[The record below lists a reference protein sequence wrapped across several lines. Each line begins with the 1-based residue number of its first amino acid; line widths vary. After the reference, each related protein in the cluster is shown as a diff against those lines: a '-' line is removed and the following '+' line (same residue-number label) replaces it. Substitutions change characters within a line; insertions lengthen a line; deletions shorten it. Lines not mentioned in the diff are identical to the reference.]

1 LSKLTTHQRKA
12 RDLMQ
17 REDWDGALA
26 ELQRVLSLDADNPT
40 LHNQIGDVHL
50 RKGDVDQACD
60 HFEMAVDLYSN
71 LGLHNNAVALCRKVV
86 RLAPTRV
93 EVRYHLARLRMDQ
106 GLRSDAGSA
115 FVDYLEHAHPED
127 DEAADALE
135 QRCVDVVESFPDI
148 APVGQILEK
157 LEAVKRPQGAYRIV
171 QRAAQRAAD
180 SGDSKAAKRLTE
192 KMRSLRVLLESQGG
206 ASPVDETTGIE
217 DALDSTAAD
226 TAAQESAGPAEVDPP
241 ESPPAAEASNSA
253 ARPSY
258 TDPGAIDLPGVDDVA
273 SAAAETPQV
282 ELPDVVD
289 QQEPQQDAGGDPV
302 EVSEDQ
308 DEAVPEIDLDAVD
321 SLEDTLAA
329 FEDDLQTDEVPTDEA
344 QTNEVQANEAH
355 ADEAQSDEASSPAD
369 DLIGDAPSGALPSAA
384 PEAEASSEAIDETLM
399 PEYEL
404 PETSLEEVAGLL
416 QQQGV
421 EPTGLAEV
429 DDEAETQQEAPQDV
443 ELPQHDPSEED
454 VEPSLLQSDDE
465 RGVPQQA
472 ASIAETFSDPVGEPT
487 QTSLNRSGTGEGQD
501 DDRPAS
507 VVYEPVPG
515 ARRPG
520 TGQDDVRRQPVWIPS
535 PDTVSE
541 DPTPSEEG
549 QTQELEEVIDTF
561 REQMAR
567 ALGDDGAARYDLGVA
582 YYDMGLYNEALA
594 EFEVA
599 VKCPGLANRTLEMM
613 AACLAQQGRHDEV
626 VSLLAGPLSENDKPT
641 QERLA
646 LQYAMGLALEA
657 VGQQEDARRH
667 FEEVA
672 LVDIGFKDVQSR
684 LQR

>member
-1 LSKLTTHQRKA
+1 MSKLTTHQRKA
-12 RDLMQ
+12 RDLIQ
-17 REDWDGALA
+17 REDWEGALA

-60 HFEMAVDLYSN
+60 HFEMAVDLYST

-106 GLRSDAGSA
+106 GLRNEAGSA
-115 FVDYLEHAHPED
+115 FSDYLDHVKPQD
-127 DEAADALE
+127 DEAANTFE
-135 QRCVDVVESFPDI
+135 SRCVEVVESFPDI

-157 LEAVKRPQGAYRIV
+157 LEAMKRPQGAYRIV

-180 SGDSKAAKRLTE
+180 NGDSAAAKRLTE
-192 KMRSLRVLLESQGG
+192 KMRSLRVLLESQG
-206 ASPVDETTGIE
+206 ASPAVDEVAVETEST
-217 DALDSTAAD
+217 DAHEAPVDRTDSEPADSGNRAGSGDDVVVEVSRRAAK
-226 TAAQESAGPAEVDPP
+226 
-241 ESPPAAEASNSA
+241 
-253 ARPSY
+253 PSY
-258 TDPGAIDLPGVDDVA
+258 TDPGAIELPAAGGDATSA
-273 SAAAETPQV
+273 SPAGAQPPPV
-282 ELPDVVD
+282 ELPEPVASQKQQAQRGQSVADDATAATGDGDVD
-289 QQEPQQDAGGDPV
+289 
-302 EVSEDQ
+302 
-308 DEAVPEIDLDAVD
+308 VPEIALDAVD
-321 SLEDTLAA
+321 SLEDSAAA
-329 FEDDLQTDEVPTDEA
+329 FDSESRIEDGARGADA
-344 QTNEVQANEAH
+344 QTIV
-355 ADEAQSDEASSPAD
+355 P
-369 DLIGDAPSGALPSAA
+369 GAPSSG
-384 PEAEASSEAIDETLM
+384 SSDVESDTREHLDNEHDSTM

-404 PETSLEEVAGLL
+404 PETSLEEVARLL
-416 QQQGV
+416 QQEGV
-421 EPTGLAEV
+421 QPTVEDTGSAAPVAEPAGESPDPEESV
-429 DDEAETQQEAPQDV
+429 D
-443 ELPQHDPSEED
+443 ED
-454 VEPSLLQSDDE
+454 TRLLQDE
-465 RGVPQQA
+465 NVA
-472 ASIAETFSDPVGEPT
+472 ANASEAATIAETFADPPEVDGPTTVGS
-487 QTSLNRSGTGEGQD
+487 QSSAAAQDD

-515 ARRPG
+515 RPRSG
-520 TGQDDVRRQPVWIPS
+520 GSQDDVRRQPVWIPS

-626 VSLLAGPLSENDKPT
+626 VTLLAGPLAESDKPT
-641 QERLA
+641 PERLA

>member
-1 LSKLTTHQRKA
+1 
-12 RDLMQ
+12 MQ

-26 ELQRVLSLDADNPT
+26 ELQRVLSMDADNPT

-106 GLRSDAGSA
+106 GLRSEAESA
-115 FVDYLEHAHPED
+115 FIDYLEHAQPED
-127 DEAADALE
+127 DEGSDALE
-135 QRCVDVVESFPDI
+135 QRCVDAVETFPDI

-157 LEAVKRPQGAYRIV
+157 LEALQRPQGAYRIV

-180 SGDSKAAKRLTE
+180 AGDKPAAKRLTE
-192 KMRSLRVLLESQGG
+192 KMRSLRVLLESQGATPAPDEAVAEDNVDAG
-206 ASPVDETTGIE
+206 LASDAGKPDTETTSPE
-217 DALDSTAAD
+217 ESRTKDVPDAAAP
-226 TAAQESAGPAEVDPP
+226 SATSQPP
-241 ESPPAAEASNSA
+241 V
-253 ARPSY
+253 ARPRY
-258 TDPGAIDLPGVDDVA
+258 TDPGAIELPAADSDAQAATTDDADVVPVD
-273 SAAAETPQV
+273 
-282 ELPDVVD
+282 LPDVVPPPEAAD
-289 QQEPQQDAGGDPV
+289 HAP
-302 EVSEDQ
+302 
-308 DEAVPEIDLDAVD
+308 DEAKPPSVETPKNAGAGEDADVDVPEIDLDTAD
-321 SLEDTLAA
+321 SLEDSMAA
-329 FEDDLQTDEVPTDEA
+329 FQDD
-344 QTNEVQANEAH
+344 
-355 ADEAQSDEASSPAD
+355 ASSVDTPAGKEQRAPSAD
-369 DLIGDAPSGALPSAA
+369 DDATAAADRQEWNDPS
-384 PEAEASSEAIDETLM
+384 ETKDASTM

-404 PETSLEEVAGLL
+404 PETSLEEVADLL
-416 QQQGV
+416 QQEGV
-421 EPTGLAEV
+421 EPTAATDASADVDAASDDRTPASPPSSSREV
-429 DDEAETQQEAPQDV
+429 EDEADAP
-443 ELPQHDPSEED
+443 LLHGED
-454 VEPSLLQSDDE
+454 AASHTP
-465 RGVPQQA
+465 QA
-472 ASIAETFSDPVGEPT
+472 ASIAETFADPPSVSD
-487 QTSLNRSGTGEGQD
+487 D
-501 DDRPAS
+501 DVAEASAETLEEEDRPAS
-507 VVYEPVPG
+507 VIYEPVPG
-515 ARRPG
+515 ARKPG
-520 TGQDDVRRQPVWIPS
+520 SSGDDVRRQPVWIPS

-626 VSLLAGPLSENDKPT
+626 VSLLEGPLAENDKPST
-641 QERLA
+641 ERLA